1 MRFPLNFVIVHRH
14 EVLAIPH
21 PPSAIRHPRKPA
33 DQSLKETA
41 ESVVVA
47 FILAFIFRAFIVE
60 AFVIPTG
67 SMAPT
72 LLGQHVRAV
81 CPQCGYAFKSDG
93 GDRSTAGADLRC
105 PMCFFPIS
113 TLDDAGQPERTY
125 AGDRIL
131 VQKYLYPF
139 VEPRRYDVVV
149 FKNPE
154 SPETNFI
161 KRLVGLPNETLGF
174 LDGNVYTKP
183 STGGDWRIASKVD
196 PEINPRWEAIQRDV
210 FQPIYH
216 SRYVPKDGGSSEA
229 RGNVLWA
236 QPWKPV
242 AGDWQITNDPNTGTV
257 FQYTPNAD
265 AEQGEA
271 SGTQA
276 TQASTLRFDFRPTT
290 GYRADYSDDFAQ
302 YAYNQPNGSGLT
314 LSWLEDVRIAATVR
328 VPANGAGR
336 VQRCI
341 VRFVVLCRI
350 DGEPEPIE
358 AYFFQDDSGQG
369 VSLTRADGT
378 ELESFPLHWR
388 TLLHPE
394 YDNKLEFWVVDQTFV
409 MFANGDE
416 LLRHQLEIPFDQ
428 LLDRPAPPRPSE
440 QQIEITVSGGPAT
453 ITDLQLDRDL
463 VYDDGG
469 LVDRHRGSF
478 PRDHQGNVARRHASP
493 VDLGPD
499 QFFTVGDNSPASQ
512 DSRKW
517 ASVNRE
523 VADAHFDGERGAD
536 AQGRVPR
543 DLLMGRAF
551 FVYYPAPSPVV
562 STGPAIIPNFG
573 EMRFIH

>member
-1 MRFPLNFVIVHRH
+1 MPDPKRH
-14 EVLAIPH
+14 N
-21 PPSAIRHPRKPA
+21 RRGKPA

-72 LLGQHVRAV
+72 LLGQHLRVT
-81 CPQCGYAFKSDG
+81 CPQCGYTFKTDG
-93 GDRSTAGADLRC
+93 GDRGTAGGDLRC
-105 PMCFFPIS
+105 PMCFFPIA
-113 TLDDAGQPERTY
+113 TLDDTGQPDRTY

-139 VEPRRYDVVV
+139 AEPKRYDVVV

-154 SPETNFI
+154 SPDTNFI

-174 LDGNVYTKP
+174 LDGNLYAKP
-183 STGGDWRIASKVD
+183 LGGEWGIASKVD
-196 PEINPRWEAIQRDV
+196 PAVNPRWEEIQRDV

-216 SRYVPKDGGSSEA
+216 SRYVPRDEGDRELRRELA
-229 RGNVLWA
+229 WA
-236 QPWKPV
+236 QPWKRV
-242 AGDWQITNDPNTGTV
+242 QGSWTLSNNEEHGAVFAFDGQGDDNAG
-257 FQYTPNAD
+257 
-265 AEQGEA
+265 
-271 SGTQA
+271 
-276 TQASTLRFDFRPTT
+276 TLRFDFRPTG
-290 GYRADYSDDFAQ
+290 GYRADYSDDFAR

-314 LSWLEDVRIAATVR
+314 LNWLEDLRIAATITSVDDRNVVEISAVVR
-328 VPANGAGR
+328 ATDQPEQITVALSDHDSVTTVELRDETGR
-336 VQRCI
+336 VSAS
-341 VRFVVLCRI
+341 VDLTL
-350 DGEPEPIE
+350 EHNPI
-358 AYFFQDDSGQG
+358 F
-369 VSLTRADGT
+369 RADT
-378 ELESFPLHWR
+378 PVQFELWF
-388 TLLHPE
+388 
-394 YDNKLEFWVVDQTFV
+394 VDQTFLV
-409 MFANGDE
+409 FLDRQE
-416 LLRHQLEIPFDQ
+416 VLRHELQIPFDQ

-453 ITDLQLDRDL
+453 LTDLQLDRDL

-523 VADAHFDGERGAD
+523 VADAHFDGDRGPD

-551 FVYYPAPSPVV
+551 FVYYPAPSPV
-562 STGPAIIPNFG
+562 TAAGPAILPNFG